1 MWTFPLQFNYL
12 RKTYYIYFYD
22 CGSMVYF
29 NIYLHF
35 TMCICVFVCF
45 QGQFFISEKCLLY
58 KEGMIKLENHHFP
71 KLNEIFRLA
80 NVVKVC

>member
-1 MWTFPLQFNYL
+1 
-12 RKTYYIYFYD
+12 
-22 CGSMVYF
+22 
-29 NIYLHF
+29 
-35 TMCICVFVCF
+35 MCICVFVCF